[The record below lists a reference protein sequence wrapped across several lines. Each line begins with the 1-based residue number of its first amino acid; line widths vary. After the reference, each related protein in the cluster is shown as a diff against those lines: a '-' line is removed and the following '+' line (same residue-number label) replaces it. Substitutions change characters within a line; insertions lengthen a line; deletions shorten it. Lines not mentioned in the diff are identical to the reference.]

1 MAVLF
6 EIIFMNNNKYNYPI
20 LERVDTEIGRH
31 YLDSNNKA
39 VPSVTT
45 ILSGTSQ
52 SKAGIDQWRQRVG
65 DKEADRVIKQS
76 TDIGTAV
83 HEAIEKYLNQDEW
96 DDFTDHGDQLMAK
109 RMTGK
114 FITDGLNG
122 ITEVWGLEV
131 GLILDDLYAGTA
143 DCVGTYNGVPSLIDF
158 KTAKKIKRRDWIE
171 DYFLQGSA
179 YANAHNVMFG
189 TDIQQIVILMVD
201 RDLIFQEFLVKPAE
215 FNVLTGKWKRRLIDF
230 DKKYNK
236 N

>member
-1 MAVLF
+1 M
-6 EIIFMNNNKYNYPI
+6 INKFNYPK
-20 LERVDTEIGRH
+20 LERVDTEVGRH
-31 YLDSNNKA
+31 YLDSNNIA

-45 ILSGTSQ
+45 VLSGTSQ

-65 DKEADRVIKQS
+65 DEEADRVIKQS

-83 HEAIEKYLNQDEW
+83 HEAIEKYLNNETWDE
-96 DDFTDHGDQLMAK
+96 FSDHGDQLMAK

-131 GLILDDLYAGTA
+131 GLILDNLYAGTA

-201 RDLIFQEFLVKPAE
+201 RDLIFQEFLVKPTE
-215 FNVLTGKWKRRLIDF
+215 FKVLSGKWKRRLIDF

-236 N
+236 T